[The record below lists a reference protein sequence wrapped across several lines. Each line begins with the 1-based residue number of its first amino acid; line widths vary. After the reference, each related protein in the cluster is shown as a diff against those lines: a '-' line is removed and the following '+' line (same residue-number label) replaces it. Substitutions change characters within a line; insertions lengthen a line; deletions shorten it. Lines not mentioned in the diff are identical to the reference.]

1 MPDPNVAKSLSGVI
15 GAFGSHCR
23 NINVFY
29 HNTKTIYEIPLYG
42 ERLFKHADFYLD
54 KDYLKITLTQEPTG
68 LHSVGSSLHSF
79 RICPEVLA
87 EIGMCSSFH
96 QLPSRE
102 MK

>member
-1 MPDPNVAKSLSGVI
+1 MKRVSGVV
-15 GAFGSHCR
+15 GACASHIR
-23 NINVFY
+23 DVNVFY

-68 LHSVGSSLHSF
+68 LHSTASSLHSYH
-79 RICPEVLA
+79 ICSELLA
-87 EIGMCSSFH
+87 EIDRYSVSH
-96 QLPSRE
+96 QPPSRE

>member
-1 MPDPNVAKSLSGVI
+1 MGKLSGVI
-15 GAFGSHCR
+15 DAFGSHAR

-79 RICPEVLA
+79 RICSGLLA
-87 EIGMCSSFH
+87 EIDRYSVSH
-96 QLPSRE
+96 QPPSRE